1 MPRIPTYDLV
11 IQNGILLY
19 GSKNF
24 HVHLCIKD
32 GKIASILDSKMMIPD
47 TKEIYDAAHKYLS
60 PGLIDPH
67 VHFALNLGEHTS
79 ADDFKSGSKA
89 AAFGGYTTV
98 FDFTDV
104 VTDGV
109 EQLEKYVENRRE
121 QASESYINTQLHLT
135 LAEPE
140 FSPSQAVELAIR
152 HKMKS
157 IKVFTTYS
165 DSNRMTSDGYLY
177 DLLRATRGTKIMI
190 MVHCENDGIIQYKS
204 EEFRKKGKVGCSAAP
219 KIHNTLTEKE
229 AVLRVCQFAI
239 DADSK
244 VYIAHVS
251 SGETVKRVN
260 ECFGEYLGKNIFL
273 ETCPHYIYLNST
285 YTLGENAHLY
295 TVCPALR
302 DEEERILLRKQLL
315 AGLLHT
321 IGSDHC
327 PFPKAVKAEYI
338 DDYLN
343 IPNGLPGIELSF
355 SLMYNLLMLEH
366 SKMTVESLADM
377 FSTMPAKIF
386 GYYPQKGTLFPG
398 SDADIMI
405 YDPNHSWK
413 VDSSLLHMNTDYTPY
428 DGLMLRGRVDST
440 ICGGNFIV
448 KNKEFVPDLL
458 KGQDD

>member
-1 MPRIPTYDLV
+1 MARIPTYDLV

-32 GKIASILDSKMMIPD
+32 GKIASILDSKMMVPD
-47 TKEIYDAAHKYLS
+47 TKEIYDAAHKYLF

-79 ADDFKSGSKA
+79 ADDFKTGSKA

-104 VTDGV
+104 ISNSI
-109 EQLEKYVENRRE
+109 EELEDAVDRRKE
-121 QASESYINTQLHLT
+121 QASDSYINTQLHLT
-135 LAEPE
+135 LAEPK
-140 FSPSQAVELAIR
+140 FSPAQAVELAIR
-152 HKMKS
+152 HKLKS

-177 DLLRATRGTKIMI
+177 DLLKATRGTKIMV

-204 EEFRKKGKVGCSAAP
+204 REFRKKGNVPCTAAST
-219 KIHNTLTEKE
+219 IHNTLTEKE

-273 ETCPHYIYLNST
+273 ETCPHYIYLNNT
-285 YTLGENAHLY
+285 YTMGENAHLY

-302 DEEERILLRKQLL
+302 DEDERLLLRKQLL

-327 PFPKAVKAEYI
+327 PFPKEVKEQYK

-343 IPNGLPGIELSF
+343 IPNGLPGVELSF

-366 SKMTVESLADM
+366 SKMTIESLAGM
-377 FSTMPAKIF
+377 FSTTPAKIF

-413 VDSSLLHMNTDYTPY
+413 VDASLLHMNTDYTPY

-440 ICGGNFIV
+440 ICGGKFIV
-448 KNKEFVPDLL
+448 KNKEFFPDL
-458 KGQDD
+458 KNWED